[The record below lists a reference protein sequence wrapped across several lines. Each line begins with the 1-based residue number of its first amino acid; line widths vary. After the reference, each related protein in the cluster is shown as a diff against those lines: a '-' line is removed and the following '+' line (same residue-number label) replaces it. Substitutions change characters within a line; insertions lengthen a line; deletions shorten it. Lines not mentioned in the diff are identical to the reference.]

1 MKVLKLSI
9 LVTTLLVEGI
19 FVSSCDIQEFLLDN
33 GHHYVDV
40 FYNSSNGRGILL
52 RDLYLTRLPF
62 EDFSKAHNNSFGI
75 FMFDATTD
83 DIMSYLSAIVQR
95 RIKMSL
101 LVISEPW
108 PEQQV
113 DSIKRHLMS
122 LGETAL
128 FYIAIP
134 TQNTTCLTWHQI
146 ISLKSGTALN
156 QLKFINNSSKIM
168 EKYDMQG
175 LELTSSSISWAPYI
189 TFEGC
194 NKEGLDCVKNYGYL
208 IDLMDEL
215 AHKYNFT
222 YVSQKNVNESW
233 YFVGPEGNY
242 GGVWGDVKT
251 EKNDMSLS
259 SWLWLAS
266 RHDIFGFVPYLQ
278 RNFVLAFT
286 PQQSNIVDY
295 AWFTK
300 GFIWN
305 AWTTLLFISGAILLP
320 IFLAYKCGINDNMQ
334 GIKVLTFTMW
344 LFFTLVNSYYCGVL
358 TMFFATAN
366 ELPFNTMNDVLL
378 AYPDW
383 NLRFEGALKGWIFE
397 MAERGDTN
405 YALLWQ
411 RYETNSNETT
421 FGSIQ
426 NGLELMENGQNV
438 LLVDENKLLGY
449 IKSHPTNQKI
459 VTLNLGKSWE
469 SVAQSACIMFSK
481 NTPLLPMFNQGV
493 SYIRESGLQGQL
505 FSKWFEKLDKQS
517 GSLEG
522 RVITLSEMV
531 SGFAMML
538 VVFVVSLIMLCGE
551 LAMKKYSIR
560 LQDDGYNNGF
570 MK

>member
-1 MKVLKLSI
+1 
-9 LVTTLLVEGI
+9 
-19 FVSSCDIQEFLLDN
+19 
-33 GHHYVDV
+33 
-40 FYNSSNGRGILL
+40 
-52 RDLYLTRLPF
+52 
-62 EDFSKAHNNSFGI
+62 
-75 FMFDATTD
+75 
-83 DIMSYLSAIVQR
+83 
-95 RIKMSL
+95 
-101 LVISEPW
+101 
-108 PEQQV
+108 
-113 DSIKRHLMS
+113 
-122 LGETAL
+122 
-128 FYIAIP
+128 
-134 TQNTTCLTWHQI
+134 
-146 ISLKSGTALN
+146 
-156 QLKFINNSSKIM
+156 M

-194 NKEGLDCVKNYGYL
+194 NKDGLDCVKNYGYL

-295 AWFTK
+295 GWFTK

-383 NLRFEGALKGWIFE
+383 NLRFEAALKGWIFE

-411 RYETNSNETT
+411 RYKQNSNETT

-426 NGLELMENGQNV
+426 NGLDLMKNGQNV

-469 SVAQSACIMFSK
+469 SACIMFSK

-505 FSKWFEKLDKQS
+505 FFKWFEKLDKQS